1 MQDIIENIIYTELS
15 SIQVRDKNKKNIFR
29 EQNQKNALSI
39 WKQDYE
45 QNQKD
50 ALSIWKQDYEE
61 NQKDALSI
69 WKQDY
74 EQNQKD
80 ALSIWRQDYDYDY
93 DYFRFYKAPSATICC
108 YTT

>member
-50 ALSIWKQDYEE
+50 ALSIW
-61 NQKDALSI
+61 
-69 WKQDY
+69 
-74 EQNQKD
+74 
-80 ALSIWRQDYDYDY
+80 RQDYDYYY
-93 DYFRFYKAPSATICC
+93 DYFRFYKGPFVFPLYVHLLPSKKLLKVDQSST
-108 YTT
+108 